1 MSALK
6 MRSEVTS
13 HQKLTTTSW
22 EDHQSWSS
30 YNNTRSCQR
39 AQHQPFYSHS
49 AFEANWKSEI
59 AWYVGISWADCESK
73 KSSFWSAVFFYC
85 MQQEQ
90 TISGS
95 DCDTQWTVHF
105 IWQLATTSSGV
116 GPRRSSKALPKA
128 KKSHGH
134 CLMACCPSD
143 PLQLS
148 EFWQNHYIWELCSA
162 NRWDALKMATFAASV
177 GQQNWPNSSP
187 QQCLTARSTAK
198 ASKVEQI
205 GLQSYASST
214 ISAWLLA
221 NHVPLLHA
229 SSRLF
234 VGKMLPSPVGGR
246 KLCARVPQI
255 PKHRFLCYRNKQSYF
270 SFAKMC

>member
-59 AWYVGISWADCESK
+59 AWYVGISWADCKSK

-105 IWQLATTSSGV
+105 IWQSAMTSSGV

-128 KKSHGH
+128 KKGHGH

-143 PLQLS
+143 SLLNPFWILTKPLHLRTMLS
-148 EFWQNHYIWELCSA
+148 KSMRCTENGNICSQRWSTELA
-162 NRWDALKMATFAASV
+162 QFFPTTMPDGT
-177 GQQNWPNSSP
+177 
-187 QQCLTARSTAK
+187 
-198 ASKVEQI
+198 
-205 GLQSYASST
+205 
-214 ISAWLLA
+214 
-221 NHVPLLHA
+221 
-229 SSRLF
+229 
-234 VGKMLPSPVGGR
+234 
-246 KLCARVPQI
+246 
-255 PKHRFLCYRNKQSYF
+255 
-270 SFAKMC
+270 